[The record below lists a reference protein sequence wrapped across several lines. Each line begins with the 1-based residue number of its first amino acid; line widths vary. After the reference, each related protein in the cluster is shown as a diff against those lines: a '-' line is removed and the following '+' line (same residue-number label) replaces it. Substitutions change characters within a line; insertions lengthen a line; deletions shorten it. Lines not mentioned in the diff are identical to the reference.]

1 MIAAAVIG
9 SVHPAFAVIFGKI
22 IGVSFLGFSFFLLFF
37 SRRIGVFLFC
47 FVCGFCFFG
56 SVVVLFFCGG
66 GWVSGLFVLFGCFP
80 LWLEVPVLSFPHAQ
94 PLSSFHVNLSGINLC
109 KYTY

>member
-37 SRRIGVFLFC
+37 SRRIGVGFFVLFVGFVSLGRLLFCFFVVGGGLVGFLFC
-47 FVCGFCFFG
+47 LGVFLCGWKFQ
-56 SVVVLFFCGG
+56 S
-66 GWVSGLFVLFGCFP
+66 
-80 LWLEVPVLSFPHAQ
+80 
-94 PLSSFHVNLSGINLC
+94 
-109 KYTY
+109 